1 MVGARLPK
9 TQPSRL
15 TNSPMDLSSASSQDP
30 KHRQKAKTNFHECW
44 THFFYLP
51 LQLNGNWIFVV
62 CLADKFSHT
71 NLLFPS
77 LSASSVD
84 DPLSFVV
91 DSFSVLGVVDGF
103 IRELERTVL
112 ERKKNP
118 HPFEPPIQSCS
129 IIVYYYC
136 HRTGITHE
144 KGPSTISHT
153 VPLANTW
160 WNCSSCPLGDDRCF
174 RL

>member
-30 KHRQKAKTNFHECW
+30 KHRHKAKTNFHECW
-44 THFFYLP
+44 TYFFYLP
-51 LQLNGNWIFVV
+51 LQLNGNWIFAV

-112 ERKKNP
+112 ERKKTRTLLN
-118 HPFEPPIQSCS
+118 HPFNLARLLC
-129 IIVYYYC
+129 IITVTVQVL
-136 HRTGITHE
+136 RTKRVLPRSLT
-144 KGPSTISHT
+144 PY
-153 VPLANTW
+153 L
-160 WNCSSCPLGDDRCF
+160 
-174 RL
+174 